1 MLLIVSFCFIRN
13 NCYRLSIDFCLKRI
27 LLIASALV
35 NIDIIRSKK
44 QFKLKHLKTRK
55 TWHFFGNHL
64 SLHHQTKSK

>member
-27 LLIASALV
+27 LLIASTLV

-44 QFKLKHLKTRK
+44 QFKLKHL
-55 TWHFFGNHL
+55 
-64 SLHHQTKSK
+64 